1 MQNFVARGLA
11 RTFRITSFAVCV
23 LALGC
28 GGTTTPGT
36 GGGGGTGGSGGT
48 GTPSETWFAFGKDY
62 AHTRANPNET
72 EIVPSTVADLTVKW
86 TGEAPGMTATPLV
99 VDGVVYWAD
108 WSGSVRAANAVTGEE
123 VWTNSSYGGELPG
136 VSSTPFLLDG
146 YLYVA
151 LRNGNVIKL
160 DIEDGREA
168 WKTRVQASE
177 HVHLY
182 SSPAV
187 ADGILVLGVSGNG
200 TSSDGQPIPE
210 DILDDFFGNVH
221 GIDAATGEILW
232 VFETT
237 EGPDGMQ
244 YGAGVSVWSSATLDT
259 TRKIAYVGTGNG
271 YYQPVSPY
279 SDALLAIDYMTG
291 ELVWHVQFTEDDDYT
306 SATGGIDADVGAT
319 PNFFN
324 IGSREVVGVGDK
336 AGWYHVHDRD
346 TGEQI
351 WSHGFTTTGGDP
363 ILGSTLGGIM
373 APAAYHDG
381 VLYIAINHGDMILVS
396 SLLAVNAAD
405 GSILWQTS
413 HRGSRSFGA
422 PTYAGGIVY
431 TGDSGFLIEVVP
443 MLLAYDA
450 DTGDLLW
457 SEPVPEGRGGGVSV
471 VDGMLYVGQGFH
483 LNRPSEAPLP
493 GSIAAYGL

>member
-1 MQNFVARGLA
+1 MGRLVLHW
-11 RTFRITSFAVCV
+11 VCV
-23 LALGC
+23 LALTALPIGGC
-28 GGTTTPGT
+28 SDETTAA
-36 GGGGGTGGSGGT
+36 GGSGGSGDT
-48 GTPSETWFAFGKDY
+48 GGDGGAAGSGGDGGETWFAFGKDY
-62 AHTRANPNET
+62 AHTRANINET
-72 EIVPSTVADLTVKW
+72 VIVPATVADLTVKW
-86 TGEAPGMTATPLV
+86 TWEAPGMTATPLV
-99 VDGVVYWAD
+99 VDGVAYWAD
-108 WSGSVRAANAVTGEE
+108 WGGSVRAADAVTGEE
-123 VWTNSSYGGELPG
+123 VWTNSSYGGDLPG
-136 VSSTPFLLDG
+136 VSSTPFLSDG

-151 LRNGNVIKL
+151 LRKGDVVKL
-160 DIEDGREA
+160 DIEDGSEEWNTPVR
-168 WKTRVQASE
+168 ASK

-182 SSPAV
+182 GSPSV

-221 GIDAATGEILW
+221 GIDIESGEILW

-237 EGPDGMQ
+237 KGPDGTQ

-259 TRKIAYVGTGNG
+259 TRKLAYVGTGNG

-319 PNFFN
+319 PNLFI

-346 TGEQI
+346 TGQRI
-351 WSHGFTTTGGDP
+351 WSTNFTTPEGKT
-363 ILGSTLGGIM
+363 IFGSTLGGIM

-381 VLYIAINHGDMILVS
+381 VLYIAINHGDLFTVS
-396 SLLAVNAAD
+396 SMLAVNAGD
-405 GSILWQTS
+405 GSILWQKS
-413 HRGSRSFGA
+413 HNGSRNFGA
-422 PTYAGGIVY
+422 PTYAGGIIY
-431 TGDSGFLIEVVP
+431 TGDAGFLVETST
-443 MLLAYDA
+443 LLAYDA

-457 SEPVPEGRGGGVSV
+457 SEPMPDGRGGGLTIVN
-471 VDGMLYVGQGFH
+471 GMLYVGQGFH
-483 LNRPSEAPLP
+483 LNRPGSAPLP
-493 GSIAAYGL
+493 GSMTAYGL